1 MTAHIQ
7 NAEGKAEQGAD
18 GARAI
23 LRVPEVLI
31 AVASEQGLSFAQL
44 RDHLGLPKS
53 SLHRLLRTLEQGGY
67 LVERSGAYSLG
78 PSSARLSQSLADAL
92 PARDLQSSVRPTLE
106 WMAQESGE
114 SVMLAVLTDD
124 REMVAYVDVIN
135 SSTPL
140 RVTVPLGQKRPL
152 YAAASGQAILAFLSP
167 EERDRYL
174 MRTDFEQLTPD
185 TLDRDGLS
193 EKLIDVHE
201 RGVVFD
207 RNGSFIGASGI
218 ASPCFDRSNRV
229 CGAVSVAG
237 PTDRLDPIRER
248 LCQLSLEAGERVSRL
263 LGFTG
268 TYPPRP

>member
-31 AVASEQGLSFAQL
+31 AVASGQGLSFVQL

-67 LVERSGAYSLG
+67 LVERSGAYRLG

-106 WMAQESGE
+106 WMAQQSGE
-114 SVMLAVLTDD
+114 SVMLAALTDD
-124 REMVAYVDVIN
+124 RETVAYLDVIN
-135 SSTPL
+135 SSMPL

-167 EERDRYL
+167 EERRRYL
-174 MRTDFEQLTPD
+174 TRTDFEQLTPD

-193 EKLIDVHE
+193 KKLIDIYEHC
-201 RGVVFD
+201 VVFD
-207 RNGSFIGASGI
+207 RNGSFIGASAI
-218 ASPCFDRSNRV
+218 ASPCFDSNDKVR
-229 CGAVSVAG
+229 CAISVAG
-237 PTDRLDPIRER
+237 PTERLELIRER